1 MSERVRT
8 FTNTPEIY
16 RVAVPVA
23 VQLPPKHQRTE
34 GNATIMTTHHDNA
47 ATTWRDLADQLTPEQ
62 VEKLAAIERHSDM
75 PADEMTATL
84 LNGAREWATCNV
96 VDHVAFGDVEPPP
109 DATHCYLEEMHPGA
123 WARCFDGTERKV
135 CWSGAC
141 GVVSDVQ
148 VFISGQQYQ
157 DGHTVRSIGIDAR
170 DDYDA
175 ATARR
180 IAAAIIAAA
189 DEIEARR

>member
-1 MSERVRT
+1 
-8 FTNTPEIY
+8 
-16 RVAVPVA
+16 
-23 VQLPPKHQRTE
+23 
-34 GNATIMTTHHDNA
+34 MTTHHDNA

-123 WARCFDGTERKV
+123 WARCFDGTE
-135 CWSGAC
+135 
-141 GVVSDVQ
+141 
-148 VFISGQQYQ
+148 
-157 DGHTVRSIGIDAR
+157 H
-170 DDYDA
+170 YDA

-180 IAAAIIAAA
+180 IAAAIIEAA